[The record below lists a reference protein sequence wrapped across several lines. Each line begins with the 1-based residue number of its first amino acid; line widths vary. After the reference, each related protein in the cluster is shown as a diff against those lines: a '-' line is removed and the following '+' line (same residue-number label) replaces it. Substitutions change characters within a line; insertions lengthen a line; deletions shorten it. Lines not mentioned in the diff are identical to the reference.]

1 MLSPYR
7 VSMKKHVDRFR
18 KKILVRNS
26 SAPSSS
32 ILAIIREVRLP
43 ADVMV
48 GFRLFVALII
58 LGVQIDVGRSN

>member
-1 MLSPYR
+1 
-7 VSMKKHVDRFR
+7 MKKLADRFQ
-18 KKILVRNS
+18 KNIMVRNAS
-26 SAPSSS
+26 TPSSS

-58 LGVQIDVGRSN
+58 LGMQINVGRSN